1 MMDSFERRLEALI
14 NEFSRENESN
24 TPDFI
29 LARYMNECFSAFV
42 RATNRRDSWFNRIP
56 EPPFETPT
64 GGTQE

>member
-1 MMDSFERRLEALI
+1 MESFERRLEALI

-29 LARYMNECFSAFV
+29 LARYMNDCLEAFV
-42 RATNRRDSWFNRIP
+42 RATNRREAWYDRPTHPIFGP
-56 EPPFETPT
+56 PT